1 VWTNPDGFAWI
12 EMLTDHAKVGLHAAL
27 TPTWNETAYFADLVL
42 PMGLSSERHDITS
55 YEQYDGQW
63 IAFRQPV
70 LRAARQRLGE
80 TITDTRQVNPGQVWE
95 ENEFWIELSW
105 RIDPDGTLGIR
116 QYFESREHPGQK
128 LGVDEYYGWM
138 FEHSVPG
145 LPEAAA
151 AEGLSPLDYMRR
163 YGSHE
168 VVKGVGP
175 LHEQPVDP
183 AELATDVHT
192 DPRGRVYTR
201 DPAPKKVNYAPTGA
215 PDPDDAGRRPVG
227 VEVDGQVLR
236 GFPTPSGRLEFWS
249 STLVAWGWGEYALPT
264 YIPSHIHP
272 DALEDDQV
280 PLISTFRLPTQIHTR
295 SANSKWLDELSHA
308 NPLWIHPT
316 HAARLGVI
324 TGDLV
329 RVETELGHFV
339 VKAWVT
345 EGIRPGVVA
354 CSHHMGRWRL
364 SGHDHG
370 HRLNTTT
377 RRPGPRRVPLVH
389 AARPGPRP
397 VHLRRP
403 RHHPDLVDRRRRAP
417 EHDLRSPPRPD
428 LRDALL
434 APGRPRHTRPTWR
447 PGRRHRGRHRPLP
460 HHLPRLAGQDPRRPH
475 HLPQRRTPTPLA
487 DPAPQA
493 HRRRLPDRRARR
505 PPHHPMTTPTATP
518 VTPAAAR
525 ADLLRALA
533 AMAGTPTPQLA
544 PVADAL
550 GLPRQPTAAE
560 HTDLFTFQLYPYASV
575 HLGPEGKLGGTA
587 RDRIAGFFRALNITP
602 PPEPDHLAVLV
613 HAWADLTDLD
623 HGPDDNRAR
632 HARTALLHEHLQP
645 WLPRYLQRV
654 TELAPAPYRTWPAC
668 SPTSWLKRPPGCPH
682 PPACPP
688 TCATP
693 PTCPTPATPT
703 PTTSSTR
710 CSPPCDPD
718 SSSPAPTSP
727 EPPTTSTSACASANA
742 PTCSAPCSART
753 TPPPSTTSPPKPNA
767 SATTSP
773 KTTTHTAGG
782 PTGYTHTATL
792 LTDLA
797 TDARMADATPESA

>member
-1 VWTNPDGFAWI
+1 VDQPGRVCLDRDA
-12 EMLTDHAKVGLHAAL
+12 HRPPKVGLHAAL

-151 AEGLSPLDYMRR
+151 AEGLTPLDYMRR

-192 DPRGRVYTR
+192 DARGRVYTR

-236 GFPTPSGRLEFWS
+236 GLSDPVRPAGVLVVHPGRLG
-249 STLVAWGWGEYALPT
+249 LGRVRPAHL
-264 YIPSHIHP
+264 HP
-272 DALEDDQV
+272 QPHPPRRARADQV

-316 HAARLGVI
+316 HAAQLGVI

-377 RRPGPRRVPLVH
+377 VALDHDGSRWSMRPAQAHGPFDSDDPDTTRIWWTDVGVH
-389 AARPGPRP
+389 QNMTFG
-397 VHLRRP
+397 V
-403 RHHPDLVDRRRRAP
+403 HPDP
-417 EHDLRSPPRPD
+417 ISGMHCW
-428 LRDALL
+428 
-434 APGRPRHTRPTWR
+434 H
-447 PGRRHRGRHRPLP
+447 
-460 HHLPRLAGQDPRRPH
+460 
-475 HLPQRRTPTPLA
+475 
-487 DPAPQA
+487 QA
-493 HRRRLPDRRARR
+493 VR
-505 PPHHPMTTPTATP
+505 
-518 VTPAAAR
+518 VTPAQPG
-525 ADLLRALA
+525 DQ
-533 AMAGTPTPQLA
+533 AGDIVVDTDRSRPS
-544 PVADAL
+544 
-550 GLPRQPTAAE
+550 TA
-560 HTDLFTFQLYPYASV
+560 TGWT
-575 HLGPEGKLGGTA
+575 
-587 RDRIAGFFRALNITP
+587 R
-602 PPEPDHLAVLV
+602 
-613 HAWADLTDLD
+613 
-623 HGPDDNRAR
+623 
-632 HARTALLHEHLQP
+632 
-645 WLPRYLQRV
+645 
-654 TELAPAPYRTWPAC
+654 
-668 SPTSWLKRPPGCPH
+668 
-682 PPACPP
+682 
-688 TCATP
+688 
-693 PTCPTPATPT
+693 PATP
-703 PTTSSTR
+703 
-710 CSPPCDPD
+710 
-718 SSSPAPTSP
+718 
-727 EPPTTSTSACASANA
+727 
-742 PTCSAPCSART
+742 
-753 TPPPSTTSPPKPNA
+753 
-767 SATTSP
+767 ATTSP
-773 KTTTHTAGG
+773 NGERRPRWLIRPLK
-782 PTGYTHTATL
+782 PT
-792 LTDLA
+792 
-797 TDARMADATPESA
+797 ADAYRIDGPVARRTTP